1 VTVTITNAPR
11 RRRRWGRLR
20 GTAAVIVLL
29 LSAFEALLSAVTGW
43 PPLTWTARRFGAAF
57 AAAYRAAAHRPVPV
71 GPPVVI
77 RTAPAPTSKESRID
91 GEETVTL

>member
-1 VTVTITNAPR
+1 MTVTITTAPR

-29 LSAFEALLSAVTGW
+29 LSALEALLSAVTGF
-43 PPLTWTARRFGAAF
+43 PPLTYIVRRFAAAF
-57 AAAYRAAAHRPVPV
+57 AVAYRTAAHRPVPA

-77 RTAPAPTSKESRID
+77 RTTPAPTSKESRID
-91 GEETVTL
+91 GEETVTP